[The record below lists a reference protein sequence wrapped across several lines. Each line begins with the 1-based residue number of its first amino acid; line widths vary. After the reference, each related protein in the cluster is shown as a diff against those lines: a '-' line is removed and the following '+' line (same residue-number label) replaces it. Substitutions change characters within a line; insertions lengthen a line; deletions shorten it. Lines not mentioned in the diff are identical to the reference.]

1 MISIGIFCIAIALI
15 ALQFKTIKQEY
26 GVFISVA
33 GSVFIFVY
41 SMTKLSDI
49 VDIMD
54 RLSMLTS
61 ISKEYIKILLKITG
75 ITFISEIASDISK
88 DCGYMAIANQVQIF
102 GKLSILVI
110 SLPVFSELIKA
121 VVSLLS

>member
-33 GSVFIFVY
+33 GCVFIFVY

-61 ISKEYIKILLKITG
+61 ISKEYINT
-75 ITFISEIASDISK
+75 
-88 DCGYMAIANQVQIF
+88 V
-102 GKLSILVI
+102 
-110 SLPVFSELIKA
+110 
-121 VVSLLS
+121 

>member
-33 GSVFIFVY
+33 GCVFIFVY

-54 RLSMLTS
+54 AILSIFFALEDAADIRLS
-61 ISKEYIKILLKITG
+61 
-75 ITFISEIASDISK
+75 
-88 DCGYMAIANQVQIF
+88 F
-102 GKLSILVI
+102 GARAKRGRVWQH
-110 SLPVFSELIKA
+110 SL
-121 VVSLLS
+121 